1 MTVDEFKDRV
11 ASVRKTDPED
21 QIDALCFKWLAL
33 ALDGNGKEGRVGL
46 QLLEII
52 KQECMP

>member
-33 ALDGNGKEGRVGL
+33 ALDGNGKEGRIGL